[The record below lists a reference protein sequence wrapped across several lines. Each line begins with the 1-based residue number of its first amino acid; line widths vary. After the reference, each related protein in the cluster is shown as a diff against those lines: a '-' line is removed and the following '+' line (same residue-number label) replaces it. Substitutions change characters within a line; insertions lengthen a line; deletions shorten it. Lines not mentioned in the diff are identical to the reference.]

1 MRCEPTMLS
10 SEGEGRPSVIIAGVG
25 GAGCNAIS
33 LSTQERF
40 GILLEEQHGPNGG
53 MEVMKITDG
62 ELQMFKTTSP
72 LFLTNDIPIVR
83 RLEERMRIHDMVF
96 IFSGLGGETGSHAA
110 PVLASIA
117 RRHSG
122 LVVSVVC
129 TPFAVEGSDRKGN
142 ASEGLRKL
150 AQLSDI
156 CVVLSNDGLV
166 QVAPQMQFR
175 RAFKVMDQIMGF
187 VPVELGQSLT
197 KAGMRQL
204 REQFRGC
211 RESRLGV
218 GFGQGMFAE
227 TQAIKDAFTSPWFDN
242 DPNSI
247 SVCLA
252 LFAMPDP
259 EDYLVHNMLE
269 ELRDRVPSGKIIY
282 AVRNAP
288 ELKDRVQA
296 TMVLGLK

>member
-1 MRCEPTMLS
+1 MLS
-10 SEGEGRPSVIIAGVG
+10 PEGEGRPSVIIAGVG

-33 LSTQERF
+33 ISTLERF
-40 GILLEEQHGPNGG
+40 GILLEDQHGPGG
-53 MEVMKITDG
+53 MEVVKIDNG
-62 ELQMFKTTSP
+62 ELQVFKTTSP
-72 LFLTNDIPIVR
+72 HLLTNDLPIVR
-83 RLEERMRIHDMVF
+83 HLEERLRIHDIVF
-96 IFSGLGGETGSHAA
+96 IFSGLGGETGSHVA

-129 TPFAVEGSDRKGN
+129 TPFTVEGNDRKDT
-142 ASEGLRKL
+142 AAEGLRRL
-150 AQLSDI
+150 ALLSDM
-156 CVVLSNDGLV
+156 CVVLTNDGLV

-187 VPVELGQSLT
+187 VPTELGHSLT

-227 TQAIKDAFTSPWFDN
+227 KQAVRDAFTSPWFDVG
-242 DPNSI
+242 PNSI
-247 SVCLA
+247 STCLA
-252 LFAMPDP
+252 LFAMPRP
-259 EDYLVHNMLE
+259 EDHLVHDMLE
-269 ELRDRVPSGKIIY
+269 ELKGRIPSGKIIY
-282 AVRNAP
+282 AVRTAS
-288 ELKDRVQA
+288 ELDDRVQA
-296 TMVLGLK
+296 TIILGLK